1 MSIQEAKD
9 YALQQFVQ
17 LEKDKALEAERSR
30 MLEGLLLQNRYS
42 NSDETNL
49 VQYLDVVRLINSGVE
64 YSANKDE
71 SGLVTCGYKGHMYS
85 HCDCDVLCSRRGVGK
100 MKYLYMATIDGVEE
114 LVYEMNIGGD
124 TRYQRIGSI
133 DEYVWPIN
141 ITSLVPV
148 DIYNPTVDSMI
159 SGVPKNEVLGLVTEL
174 IYCISDR
181 SEYSDKLIK
190 GVRKHILSKLS
201 EPEEGLVTCKGH
213 MYRHCDC
220 DVPTPLT
227 PVGNDS
233 PFGRGKSQ
241 KNRRI
246 QRLRS
251 ENHNLRTQIEKL
263 QKKDFA
269 SDIETCSGCKKEYAV
284 GPYPHRCKSLKT
296 EQGLKIEQGIVLSD
310 FMKEEIKY
318 LLTKCYYRN
327 AKEEICESQGHVSG
341 HVSKSS
347 IWAERVDRVLEHLG
361 IVEPLVE
368 PTEFGTKVT
377 ATLSDNGHKWTAELV
392 RVGGP
397 MLSGRAWLEDGAG
410 SWHWADLINPKL
422 VEK

>member
-85 HCDCDVLCSRRGVGK
+85 
-100 MKYLYMATIDGVEE
+100 
-114 LVYEMNIGGD
+114 
-124 TRYQRIGSI
+124 
-133 DEYVWPIN
+133 
-141 ITSLVPV
+141 
-148 DIYNPTVDSMI
+148 
-159 SGVPKNEVLGLVTEL
+159 
-174 IYCISDR
+174 
-181 SEYSDKLIK
+181 
-190 GVRKHILSKLS
+190 
-201 EPEEGLVTCKGH
+201 
-213 MYRHCDC
+213 HCDC